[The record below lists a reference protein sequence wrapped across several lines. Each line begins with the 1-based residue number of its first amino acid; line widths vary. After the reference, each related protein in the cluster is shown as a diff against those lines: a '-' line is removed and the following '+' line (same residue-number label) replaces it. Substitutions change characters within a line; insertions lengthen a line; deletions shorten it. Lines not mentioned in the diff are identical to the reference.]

1 MSIFFEKKMNT
12 KSIIFFLKN
21 IFDLTED
28 EIEVFEQNYFFDK
41 GYLEVDDRIRC
52 LCTYRDLTGDVELI
66 IELYRVDDQSPELIV
81 KKVKKFLSKN
91 TYDGFIVVEN
101 IDDDYLKM
109 SNNLVQP
116 VYIND
121 EYIEEDKVFFIDKSV

>member
-91 TYDGFIVVEN
+91 TCDGFIVVEN

-121 EYIEEDKVFFIDKSV
+121 EYIEEDKVFFIDK